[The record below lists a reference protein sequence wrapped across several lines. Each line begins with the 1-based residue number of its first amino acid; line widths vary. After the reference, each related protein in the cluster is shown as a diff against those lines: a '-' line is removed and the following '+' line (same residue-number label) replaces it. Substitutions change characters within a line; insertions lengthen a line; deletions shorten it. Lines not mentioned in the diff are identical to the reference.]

1 MNKTLGTLITATLF
15 LTLTVTGCNKKTIT
29 TNTKAPTQEVATTDS
44 TPVNQISTADENRFR
59 VTLPEQ
65 VGNVEVV
72 CHNCQARFKLTQQLQ
87 KMSMKGDAI
96 IPCPICH
103 KNYLGKH

>member
-1 MNKTLGTLITATLF
+1 MKKSLGTLITAALF
-15 LTLTVTGCNKKTIT
+15 LTLTVSCSQKAVVNDT
-29 TNTKAPTQEVATTDS
+29 TASTQEVQITNS
-44 TPVNQISTADENRFR
+44 ESVSNQISAPDTNRFR

-72 CHNCQARFKLTQQLQ
+72 CHNCRARFKLSQQIQ

-96 IPCPICH
+96 INCPVCH
-103 KNYLGKH
+103 KDYLGKH